1 MCFLSKQA
9 FLALE
14 REAYSLELA
23 IAKGEETDLT
33 DARLAEIDQLMTQSD
48 WMLSIDYG
56 VIKKSVNG
64 IPLKVLKSARGF
76 YIGTCDEQQG
86 PLSRESNE
94 YWTRENDASH
104 ALESGQWTQFN
115 YEI

>member
-1 MCFLSKQA
+1 MCSSKQA
-9 FLALE
+9 FLELE

-33 DARLAEIDQLMTQSD
+33 DARLAEIDQLMKQSD

-76 YIGTCDEQQG
+76 YIGTCDEHQG

-94 YWTRENDASH
+94 YWTCENDASH
-104 ALESGQWTQFN
+104 ALESGRWTQFN

>member
-1 MCFLSKQA
+1 MRFLSKEA
-9 FLALE
+9 FLELQHE
-14 REAYSLELA
+14 SDLLELA

-33 DARLAEIDQLMTQSD
+33 DARLAEIDQLMKQSD

-76 YIGTCDEQQG
+76 YIGTCDEHQG

-94 YWTRENDASH
+94 YWTCENDASH

>member
-1 MCFLSKQA
+1 MCSSKEA
-9 FLALE
+9 FLELE

-33 DARLAEIDQLMTQSD
+33 DARLAEIDQLMEKSD
-48 WMLSIDYG
+48 WTLSNDYG

-64 IPLKVLKSARGF
+64 IPLTVLKSARGF

-94 YWTRENDASH
+94 YWTLEDEADH
-104 ALESGQWTQFN
+104 ALESGQWTQFS